1 MKIHRLSLTCL
12 CVFTWL
18 VSFTSAQTPPSKTAV
33 ATKTEST
40 KTATPESDPKERIRR
55 NQARSLLVALSTDAR
70 NFSNTTLR
78 ARSLARIADTLWQVD
93 VDQARLMFRKA
104 WDAAETADQEN
115 ELKVQED
122 IARQKTKTGGGYVY
136 NDPPKIRREVLR
148 LAARHDKVLSEE
160 FLEKLKA
167 QKQEAANATNQRTGG
182 LSEALSQRLGIARE
196 LLSTG
201 EVERALE
208 FADPA
213 LTTVAIETLDFLSDV
228 REKSPTAADARFATL
243 LASAGNSSQSDENTV
258 SLLSSYIFTPHL
270 FITFSGNGTST
281 SQRSDKVVAAE
292 VAPELKMAF
301 FQAAAAIL
309 LKPLPTPGPETPPN
323 AFDARYLVTKRL
335 LPFFEQSAPADMVEA
350 LRGQVNALNT
360 IASDSARK
368 RDDEWL
374 NKGIKPDVPV
384 ADQEQA
390 LLDRVD
396 RAKNASERDSLHLQL
411 AFLLM
416 RKGDM
421 RARDYVSK
429 IDDSEVRKG
438 AQAYVDYMLASRSVQ
453 QKLTD
458 QALELVSK
466 GDLTHVQKVWVLT
479 QCAKLLYKDDKEKA
493 LELTEAAANEAR
505 RLETSDP
512 ALPQT
517 LLAVANT
524 LILIEPGRAWDAT
537 FDAIKAANS
546 AEKFTG
552 EDGEMVAK
560 FEGKGSRSI
569 TSNNVAE
576 FNVEG
581 IFAKLAEQ
589 DYERSVELA
598 RGFQGEGPRAVATIA
613 IAKAV
618 LEKKKKDVAKQ

>member
-1 MKIHRLSLTCL
+1 MKIQRFSLACL
-12 CVFTWL
+12 CVCTWFAGL
-18 VSFTSAQTPPSKTAV
+18 TSAQTPQNKTAV
-33 ATKTEST
+33 ATKTDAT
-40 KTATPESDPKERIRR
+40 KSATAEADQKDRVRR

-93 VDQARLMFRKA
+93 VDQAKLMFRKA

-115 ELKVQED
+115 DLKVQED
-122 IARQKTKTGGGYVY
+122 IARQKAKNGGGGYVT

-160 FLEKLKA
+160 FLEKLKV
-167 QKQEAANATNQRTGG
+167 QKQDPTNATNQRPGG
-182 LSEALSQRLGIARE
+182 LSEQLSQRMGIARE
-196 LLSTG
+196 LLVSG

-228 REKSPTAADARFATL
+228 REKSPAAADARFTAM
-243 LASAGNSSQSDENTV
+243 LANAGNNPQSDENTV

-281 SQRSDKVVAAE
+281 SQRSDKVVPVD
-292 VAPELKMAF
+292 VAPEVKMAF

-309 LKPLPTPGPETPPN
+309 LKPLPTPGPETPAN
-323 AFDARYLVTKRL
+323 AFDARYLVTKRV

-360 IASDSARK
+360 IASDNARK

-390 LLDRVD
+390 LLNRVD
-396 RAKNASERDSLHLQL
+396 RAKTASERDSLHLQL

-429 IDDSEVRKG
+429 IDDSEMRKG

-466 GDLTHVQKVWVLT
+466 GELTHVQKVWILT
-479 QCAKLLYKDDKEKA
+479 QCAKLLYKTDKEKA
-493 LELTEAAANEAR
+493 LELADAAVAEAR

-524 LILIEPGRAWDAT
+524 LIEIEPGRAWDAT
-537 FDAIKAANS
+537 FDAVKAANS

-552 EDGEMVAK
+552 EDGELVSR

-569 TSNNVAE
+569 TSNNVPE

-581 IFAKLAEQ
+581 IFAKLANQ

-598 RGFQGEGPRAVATIA
+598 RGFQAEGPRAVATIA

-618 LEKKKKDVAKQ
+618 LEKKPAAKR

>member
-1 MKIHRLSLTCL
+1 MKIRRLSLTL
-12 CVFTWL
+12 CVCTL
-18 VSFTSAQTPPSKTAV
+18 PVSFGSVQTPQTKPVVAPKTV
-33 ATKTEST
+33 SN
-40 KTATPESDPKERIRR
+40 KTATPESNQKDRARR

-70 NFSNTTLR
+70 NFSDTTLR

-115 ELKVQED
+115 DLKVQED
-122 IARQKTKTGGGYVY
+122 IARQKAKSGGGYAY
-136 NDPPKIRREVLR
+136 NEPPRIRREVLR
-148 LAARHDKVLSEE
+148 LAARHDKILSEE
-160 FLEKLKA
+160 FLEKLKV
-167 QKQEAANATNQRTGG
+167 QKQEGTNATNQRMGG
-182 LSEALSQRLGIARE
+182 LSEALSQRMGLARE
-196 LLSTG
+196 LLGSG
-201 EVERALE
+201 DVERALE

-213 LTTVAIETLDFLSDV
+213 LTTVGMETLDFLSDV
-228 REKSPTAADARFATL
+228 REKAPAAADARFTSM
-243 LASAGNSSQSDENTV
+243 LANAANNPQSDENTV
-258 SLLSSYIFTPHL
+258 SILSSYIFTPHL
-270 FITFSGNGTST
+270 FILFSGNGTST
-281 SQRSDKVVAAE
+281 SQRSDKVVPIE
-292 VAPELKMAF
+292 VAPELRMAF

-309 LKPLPTPGPETPPN
+309 LRPLPTPTPDSPPTS
-323 AFDARYLVTKRL
+323 FDARYLVIKRV
-335 LPFFEQSAPADMVEA
+335 LPFFEQSAPADMVES
-350 LRGQVNALNT
+350 LRAQLNALNT
-360 IASDSARK
+360 IASEGARK

-374 NKGIKPDVPV
+374 NKGIKPDVSM

-396 RAKNASERDSLHLQL
+396 RAKNAGERDSLHVQL

-429 IDDSEVRKG
+429 IDDAELRKG
-438 AQAYVDYMLASRSVQ
+438 AQAYVDYMLASKFVND
-453 QKLTD
+453 KLPD

-466 GDLTHVQKVWVLT
+466 GELTHVQKVWVLT
-479 QCAKLLYKDDKEKA
+479 QCAKLLYKADKEKA
-493 LELTEAAANEAR
+493 LDLTDAAVNEAR

-537 FDAIKAANS
+537 FDAVKAANS

-552 EDGEMVAK
+552 EDGEMVSR
-560 FEGKGSRSI
+560 FESKGSRSI
-569 TSNNVAE
+569 TTNNVAE

-581 IFAKLAEQ
+581 IFGKLAEQ

-618 LEKKKKDVAKQ
+618 LEKKPAVKN